1 LSNDNFTSDISLTV
15 TAYQASVNQLYWIEV
30 DPDSYFGG
38 SLEAG
43 AIPAGDAKKPA
54 PKIQK
59 H

>member
-1 LSNDNFTSDISLTV
+1 LNV
-15 TAYQASVNQLYWIEV
+15 TAYQASGDQLFWIEV

-43 AIPAGDAKKPA
+43 AIPSGDAKKAA

-59 H
+59 R